1 MLLPRLD
8 IKSVELEVRILWKVD
23 KDAPQIDIDIV
34 QDLGKASLCEE
45 QPSIRDNDMQQRG
58 HFE

>member
-45 QPSIRDNDMQQRG
+45 QLSIRDIDMQQRG

>member
-45 QPSIRDNDMQQRG
+45 QLSIRDNDMQQRG